1 MLALFAVV
9 VVHVPII
16 LTAAKISSIER
27 RYAILAADLS
37 VILLVD
43 FFFIN
48 VICACFVVAVG
59 WWFSTLTII
68 MHNCDGDSVTLAI
81 LS

>member
-43 FFFIN
+43 FLF
-48 VICACFVVAVG
+48 
-59 WWFSTLTII
+59 
-68 MHNCDGDSVTLAI
+68 H
-81 LS
+81 